1 MAATKK
7 KIMLCHSFFF
17 FFFYDAWHQGK
28 HIKSLNLIFF
38 QPWKKMLP
46 QKKKKLMQISIW
58 KHVGE
63 RSSTL
68 FFFFFSP
75 PYLKG
80 WHDLKRAGGWRWK
93 KQKEENNNASLG
105 CTQDRFL
112 IIFLNSSEKGIE
124 LHFPVWLTAAPLR
137 RWEEREEG
145 GEKGGLV
152 SSELDM
158 NCPPGKRLWCD
169 WHLSPLCLRHSN

>member
-1 MAATKK
+1 M
-7 KIMLCHSFFF
+7 MLCHSFC
-17 FFFYDAWHQGK
+17 FFFYGVRHQGK

-46 QKKKKLMQISIW
+46 KKNSCKSVSENMWVNVPPLC
-58 KHVGE
+58 
-63 RSSTL
+63 
-68 FFFFFSP
+68 FFFSL
-75 PYLKG
+75 YLKG

-93 KQKEENNNASLG
+93 KQKEENNNASLFFFFFFPFG
-105 CTQDRFL
+105 RTQDRFL
-112 IIFLNSSEKGIE
+112 NFFFNSSEKGME
-124 LHFPVWLTAAPLR
+124 LYFPGWLTAAPLR
-137 RWEEREEG
+137 SREG
-145 GEKGGLV
+145 GRRRKGGGGLV